1 MKIEWSDHCT
11 NALEKIQ
18 IQSNA
23 SEKRRVG
30 LLSITREEALH
41 IHRVRQGK
49 LESKSKVPVRNA
61 TDLSLAYSPGVAE
74 PCKEIYDDKN
84 KVYEYT
90 MKGNMV
96 AVVSDGTAV
105 LGLGNIGP
113 EAALPV
119 MEGKAVLFK
128 SFAGV
133 DAFPIC
139 LNTTDVDQIV
149 QTVKFM
155 EPTFG
160 GINLE
165 DIAAPNCF
173 VIEERLKKET
183 NIPIFHDDQHGTAIV
198 TVAGLVNALK
208 LSDKKMSEIKVVI
221 NGAGAAGIAIIKLL
235 NRFGVKDIIMCD
247 SKGAIYEGR
256 SYGMNDV
263 KAEVAKYTNRDKA
276 EGSLKEVIANTDVFI
291 GVSVEGA
298 MTKEMV
304 ESMNVDP
311 TIFAMANPN
320 PEIMPDDARDA
331 GAKVIGTGR
340 SDFPNQINNV
350 LAFPGIFRGALDVRA
365 THINEDMKVAAV
377 HAIAELVAED
387 ELNADYVI
395 PAPFDPRVAPAVAAS
410 VAKAA
415 METGVARITVD
426 PEAVKEKT
434 RSLAIIEEDNE

>member
-1 MKIEWSDHCT
+1 M
-11 NALEKIQ
+11 
-18 IQSNA
+18 
-23 SEKRRVG
+23 
-30 LLSITREEALH
+30 SITREEALH

-149 QTVKFM
+149 QTVKLM

-276 EGSLKEVIANTDVFI
+276 EGSLKEVIADMDVFI

-298 MTKEMV
+298 LTKEMV
-304 ESMNVDP
+304 QSMNMEP
-311 TIFAMANPN
+311 IIFAMANPN
-320 PEIMPDDARDA
+320 PEIMPDDAREA
-331 GAKVIGTGR
+331 GARVIGTGR

-377 HAIAELVAED
+377 HAIAGLVAEED
-387 ELNADYVI
+387 LNADYVI

-415 METGVARITVD
+415 METGVARINVD